1 MRTLVTGGAGAIG
14 SHLVDALLARGDEV
28 AVLDSYHEFYPRV
41 VKEQNLVQARA
52 HPSFRGVFEADIR
65 DAAAVRSCLAEL
77 RPQAVAHLAARAGVR
92 PSVDE
97 PVDYTDV
104 NVNGTAVVV
113 TEAAAAGV
121 ERLLFASS
129 STVYGEQEGDAFV
142 EGDERGL
149 PVSPYGATKRAG
161 ELFCYAA
168 HRTTGLPISCLR
180 FFSVYGPRQR
190 PDLAIAAFAQR
201 MLEGEP
207 ILVLGDGSVERDFTF
222 YTDIIDGILA
232 ALDRAS
238 SFATYN
244 LGRGRPVA
252 MNEVIRLLEQELGMT
267 AKRETGPAHPA
278 DLPRTY
284 ASIDKAR
291 AELGYDPQVHLED
304 GIAEY
309 VRWLREQQK

>member
-1 MRTLVTGGAGAIG
+1 
-14 SHLVDALLARGDEV
+14 
-28 AVLDSYHEFYPRV
+28 
-41 VKEQNLVQARA
+41 
-52 HPSFRGVFEADIR
+52 
-65 DAAAVRSCLAEL
+65 
-77 RPQAVAHLAARAGVR
+77 
-92 PSVDE
+92 
-97 PVDYTDV
+97 
-104 NVNGTAVVV
+104 
-113 TEAAAAGV
+113 
-121 ERLLFASS
+121 
-129 STVYGEQEGDAFV
+129 
-142 EGDERGL
+142 
-149 PVSPYGATKRAG
+149 
-161 ELFCYAA
+161 LFCYAA

-201 MLEGEP
+201 MLDGEP

-252 MNEVIRLLEQELGMT
+252 MNEVIALLERELGMT

-284 ASIDKAR
+284 ACIDKAR
-291 AELGYDPQVHLED
+291 AELGYDPQVHLEE
-304 GIAEY
+304 GLAEY
-309 VRWLREQQK
+309 VRWLREQRACES